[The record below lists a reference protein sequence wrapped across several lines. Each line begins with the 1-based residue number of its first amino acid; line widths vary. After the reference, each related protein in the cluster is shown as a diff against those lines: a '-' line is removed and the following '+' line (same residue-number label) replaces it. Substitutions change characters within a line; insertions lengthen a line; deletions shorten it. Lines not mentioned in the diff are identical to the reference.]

1 MTQTEDA
8 TYGIKIDHNGSR
20 HPLRDKS
27 AKMAVRIVM
36 PKRKYH
42 IMKNTIKDI
51 LSPSGTEVNI
61 IPVMQGEGFMKIDET
76 ELPDSL
82 PILALRNAVMFPGTV
97 YPITIGREKSIRLI
111 EDAEKNNNYIGAVPQ
126 TDISVEDPKKED
138 LYRYGTVSKI
148 LKTLE
153 MPDGTITAILQGFK
167 RFEIDSITE
176 YEPYMLG
183 MVHYLND
190 IVPDQNGKDV
200 RMIGESIKDKAVTMI
215 KMSAYMPREAASALK
230 SIDNFEF
237 LVNFVASTMEAENFM
252 DKVELLQYGDVKE
265 RAMKLLT
272 VLDTQIELLKIK
284 QDINQKVKT
293 EIDQQQREYYLN
305 SQLKTIQEELGMD
318 EMEDFE
324 KLRARAEEKI
334 WPDSVKEI
342 FEKEMAKLERYNPSS
357 PEYSIQFNYIQF
369 MLDLPWGE
377 MSQDNLDLKHAQKIL
392 DEDHFGLE
400 TVKDRIIEYL
410 AVLKLKG
417 NMKSPILCLYG
428 PPGVGK
434 TSLGKSIA
442 RALGR
447 KYIRIALGGVHDES
461 EIRGHRKTYVGALP
475 GRILNGINRAGTSNP
490 VIVLDEI
497 DKISSDIKGDPSSA
511 LLEALDPEQN
521 TTFHDNYL
529 DIDYDLSNVLFITTA
544 NNTATIQPALR
555 DRMEMISVSGYLA
568 EEKMCIAKDYLIP
581 RQLEEHGLDR
591 KQLRIDKSALTAIID
606 RYTRESGVRGLEK
619 QIAKIARVTA
629 KKIALGEDYPKV
641 IKKEHLKEYLGLP
654 TNFHDVQKGNE
665 APGVVTGLAWTEMG
679 GEILFIESS
688 VSNGKGVLTMTGN
701 LGDVMKES
709 ATIAWQ
715 YIKAHPEMAKITSEE
730 FDKKDIHVHVP
741 EGAVPKDGP
750 SAGITMVSSMVSAL
764 RKQQVRSGIAMTGE
778 MTLRG
783 RVLPVG
789 GIKEKILAAKRS
801 GIHTII
807 ISEDNR
813 KDIEDIKEIYIKGL
827 EFIYVKSIED
837 VMKVIF

>member
-1 MTQTEDA
+1 
-8 TYGIKIDHNGSR
+8 
-20 HPLRDKS
+20 
-27 AKMAVRIVM
+27 
-36 PKRKYH
+36 
-42 IMKNTIKDI
+42 MKDVIKDI

-61 IPVMQGEGFMKIDET
+61 IPVMQGEGFMKIDES

-82 PILALRNAVMFPGTV
+82 PILALRNAVMFPG
-97 YPITIGREKSIRLI
+97 RLI
-111 EDAEKNNNYIGAVPQ
+111 EDAEKNNQYIGAVPQ
-126 TDISVEDPKKED
+126 VDISVEDPKKED
-138 LYRYGTVSKI
+138 LYRFGVVSKI
-148 LKTLE
+148 IKTLE

-167 RFEIDSITE
+167 RFEIEAITE

-200 RMIGESIKDKAVTMI
+200 KMIGEAIKDKAVTMI

-237 LVNFVASTMEAENFM
+237 LVNFVAS
-252 DKVELLQYGDVKE
+252 
-265 RAMKLLT
+265 MKLLT

-305 SQLKTIQEELGMD
+305 SQLRTIQEELGMD
-318 EMEDFE
+318 EMEDFD
-324 KLRARAEEKI
+324 KLRARAEEKQ
-334 WPDSVKEI
+334 WPDTVKEI

-377 MSQDNLDLKHAQKIL
+377 MSKDNLDLKHAQKVL

-400 TVKDRIIEYL
+400 TVKERIIEYL

-497 DKISSDIKGDPSSA
+497 DKINSDIKGDPSSA

-529 DIDYDLSNVLFITTA
+529 DIDYDLSHVLFITTA

-568 EEKMCIAKDYLIP
+568 EEKMSIAKDYLIP
-581 RQLEEHGLDR
+581 RQLEEHGLDK
-591 KQLRIDKSALTAIID
+591 KQLRIDKAALAAIID
-606 RYTRESGVRGLEK
+606 QYTRESGVRGLEK

-629 KKIALGEDYPKV
+629 KKIALEEDYPKV

-654 TNFHDVQKGNE
+654 TSFHDMQKGNE

-688 VSNGKGVLTMTGN
+688 VSDGKGILTMTGN

-709 ATIAWQ
+709 ATIAYQ
-715 YIKAHPEMAKITSEE
+715 YIKAHPEMANISSED
-730 FDKKDIHVHVP
+730 FAKRDIHVHVP

-764 RKQQVRSGIAMTGE
+764 RGQQVRSGIAMTGE

-827 EFIYVKSIED
+827 DFIYVKTIGD
-837 VMKVIF
+837 VIKAIF

>member
-1 MTQTEDA
+1 
-8 TYGIKIDHNGSR
+8 
-20 HPLRDKS
+20 
-27 AKMAVRIVM
+27 
-36 PKRKYH
+36 
-42 IMKNTIKDI
+42 MKDVIKDI

-61 IPVMQGEGFMKIDET
+61 IPVMQGEGFMKIDES

-111 EDAEKNNNYIGAVPQ
+111 EDAEKNNQYIGAVPQ
-126 TDISVEDPKKED
+126 VDISVEDPKKED
-138 LYRYGTVSKI
+138 LYRFGVVSKI
-148 LKTLE
+148 IKTLE

-167 RFEIDSITE
+167 RFEIEAITE

-200 RMIGESIKDKAVTMI
+200 KMIGEAIKDKAVTMI

-237 LVNFVASTMEAENFM
+237 LVNFVASTMEAENFT

-305 SQLKTIQEELGMD
+305 SQLRTIQEELGMD
-318 EMEDFE
+318 EMEDFD
-324 KLRARAEEKI
+324 KLRARAEEKQ
-334 WPDSVKEI
+334 WPDTVKEI

-377 MSQDNLDLKHAQKIL
+377 MSKDNLDLKHAQKVL

-400 TVKDRIIEYL
+400 TVKERIIEYL

-461 EIRGHRKTYVGALP
+461 EIRGHT
-475 GRILNGINRAGTSNP
+475 AGFSTGSTVQGHP
-490 VIVLDEI
+490 
-497 DKISSDIKGDPSSA
+497 
-511 LLEALDPEQN
+511 
-521 TTFHDNYL
+521 
-529 DIDYDLSNVLFITTA
+529 
-544 NNTATIQPALR
+544 
-555 DRMEMISVSGYLA
+555 
-568 EEKMCIAKDYLIP
+568 
-581 RQLEEHGLDR
+581 
-591 KQLRIDKSALTAIID
+591 
-606 RYTRESGVRGLEK
+606 TR
-619 QIAKIARVTA
+619 
-629 KKIALGEDYPKV
+629 
-641 IKKEHLKEYLGLP
+641 
-654 TNFHDVQKGNE
+654 
-665 APGVVTGLAWTEMG
+665 
-679 GEILFIESS
+679 
-688 VSNGKGVLTMTGN
+688 
-701 LGDVMKES
+701 
-709 ATIAWQ
+709 
-715 YIKAHPEMAKITSEE
+715 
-730 FDKKDIHVHVP
+730 
-741 EGAVPKDGP
+741 
-750 SAGITMVSSMVSAL
+750 
-764 RKQQVRSGIAMTGE
+764 
-778 MTLRG
+778 
-783 RVLPVG
+783 
-789 GIKEKILAAKRS
+789 
-801 GIHTII
+801 
-807 ISEDNR
+807 
-813 KDIEDIKEIYIKGL
+813 
-827 EFIYVKSIED
+827 
-837 VMKVIF
+837 